1 MKKNLTIGGEN
12 LHAIKKV
19 LLIMKLT
26 SLLLLVGILQ
36 VSANVNGQDR
46 VTLKLDKAEISKVLN
61 TIEKQGTYRFLYNS
75 RLQGISQKVNIDVS
89 GLGIKEVLN
98 KMFAGTDLSYKILE
112 NNLIVVLSNTLAV
125 QDIRITGK
133 ITGENGEALSGV
145 SVSVKGTSLGTTTDN
160 NGNFTL
166 TVPEKGTLVISYI
179 GYQTQQIPVSSQSVI
194 NIKLVASNRAMDE
207 VVVIG
212 YGTASKRD
220 LTGSIVKIAGKEVA
234 DKPNTN
240 PVASLQG
247 KVAGLSVVN
256 NGTPGAAPDI
266 RIRGTVSIG
275 QVHPLYVVDG
285 IFNDNID
292 YINPND
298 IESIEILKDPSSLAI
313 FGVKGATGVIA
324 ITTKRARVG
333 QTVVNFNTTY
343 GLKKLVDKIKL
354 VNASQFNTL
363 FAEENANNN
372 VPTPDY
378 SAINSNT
385 DWIDAVTRTGHF
397 NTNNLSVSGSTENN
411 KFNMGV
417 GYTSDQGI
425 IRHEELQR
433 MLLSLSDEFKV
444 NKAIKLGVNLNATRT
459 NNPYDA
465 TWVLDAARK
474 VMPQVS
480 AATKPFYIQNPYGSD
495 SLHVNL
501 YSTTDQA
508 LQNSGVQNPLIQ
520 LENEWNKTINTEYR
534 TVGSA
539 FVEINFLKYFS
550 WKSSFYADI
559 SNIDY
564 RKYVPLYDA
573 YNPLNNTPVA
583 VNQATSVTENNQTYH
598 KFQQDH
604 LLNFK
609 KKIGDHSVQLT
620 GGFTTYYFGN
630 FNRGGTG
637 KSTSTTAPQTPDD
650 KRFWYLNNGFNDP
663 TNTLAT
669 SSQSEYTTVSYLARA
684 LYNYQEKYFFTAS
697 FRDDASSRLRPEN
710 QHQQFWAVGAAW
722 DVSREDFMKSQN
734 IFDFLKI
741 KGSVGVLGNQSAYDN
756 NGPLN
761 YPTYPG
767 LNTGVN
773 AVFGNLTYSAA
784 TPAYIANPK
793 LKWETVSA
801 QEIGVELNAL
811 NNRLHFEA
819 NYFNK
824 QTNNLMTYVSRAALG
839 VPDELINGG
848 SLKNWGEEFSASW
861 NQVFNKDMSLNISGN
876 ITFLKNKVISLSSDL
891 PTGVLDVTSQNN
903 GEAISETKPGMPIGY
918 FKGYI
923 VKGVFQSYADI
934 LKSPSQASL
943 GNAARPG
950 DLKYQDVNGDGVINA
965 SDRTYIGN
973 PTPKFTYG
981 SSITFN
987 FYGFNLSVD
996 VGGVYG
1002 NQVYRT
1008 WGALESPF
1016 QRVNYAAFELGR
1028 WHGAGTSNWVPL
1040 VSQGDRGNYV
1050 GSTYSIENGS
1060 YFRIRNLQLG
1070 YNIPRNLV
1078 AGIKNLRVFANVQNL
1093 KTFKNNSGYTAEF
1106 GGTATS
1112 FGYDYGGGAIPVVST
1127 LGLNVTF

>member
-1 MKKNLTIGGEN
+1 M
-12 LHAIKKV
+12 
-19 LLIMKLT
+19 
-26 SLLLLVGILQ
+26 
-36 VSANVNGQDR
+36 
-46 VTLKLDKAEISKVLN
+46 
-61 TIEKQGTYRFLYNS
+61 
-75 RLQGISQKVNIDVS
+75 
-89 GLGIKEVLN
+89 
-98 KMFAGTDLSYKILE
+98 
-112 NNLIVVLSNTLAV
+112 
-125 QDIRITGK
+125 
-133 ITGENGEALSGV
+133 
-145 SVSVKGTSLGTTTDN
+145 
-160 NGNFTL
+160 
-166 TVPEKGTLVISYI
+166 
-179 GYQTQQIPVSSQSVI
+179 
-194 NIKLVASNRAMDE
+194 
-207 VVVIG
+207 
-212 YGTASKRD
+212 
-220 LTGSIVKIAGKEVA
+220 
-234 DKPNTN
+234 
-240 PVASLQG
+240 
-247 KVAGLSVVN
+247 
-256 NGTPGAAPDI
+256 
-266 RIRGTVSIG
+266 
-275 QVHPLYVVDG
+275 
-285 IFNDNID
+285 
-292 YINPND
+292 
-298 IESIEILKDPSSLAI
+298 
-313 FGVKGATGVIA
+313 
-324 ITTKRARVG
+324 
-333 QTVVNFNTTY
+333 
-343 GLKKLVDKIKL
+343 
-354 VNASQFNTL
+354 
-363 FAEENANNN
+363 
-372 VPTPDY
+372 
-378 SAINSNT
+378 
-385 DWIDAVTRTGHF
+385 
-397 NTNNLSVSGSTENN
+397 
-411 KFNMGV
+411 
-417 GYTSDQGI
+417 
-425 IRHEELQR
+425 
-433 MLLSLSDEFKV
+433 
-444 NKAIKLGVNLNATRT
+444 
-459 NNPYDA
+459 
-465 TWVLDAARK
+465 
-474 VMPQVS
+474 
-480 AATKPFYIQNPYGSD
+480 
-495 SLHVNL
+495 
-501 YSTTDQA
+501 
-508 LQNSGVQNPLIQ
+508 
-520 LENEWNKTINTEYR
+520 
-534 TVGSA
+534 
-539 FVEINFLKYFS
+539 
-550 WKSSFYADI
+550 
-559 SNIDY
+559 
-564 RKYVPLYDA
+564 
-573 YNPLNNTPVA
+573 
-583 VNQATSVTENNQTYH
+583 
-598 KFQQDH
+598 
-604 LLNFK
+604 
-609 KKIGDHSVQLT
+609 
-620 GGFTTYYFGN
+620 
-630 FNRGGTG
+630 
-637 KSTSTTAPQTPDD
+637 
-650 KRFWYLNNGFNDP
+650 
-663 TNTLAT
+663 
-669 SSQSEYTTVSYLARA
+669 ARA